1 MNKKLLLAALAL
13 FVTACVPITPEPA
26 ALEPST
32 PEPATTN
39 CSYGYLSMR
48 PGQSAGDP
56 ISTDLPDYLDI
67 VRVESSLDGETLTAI
82 FYLRGIPEDM
92 AFNRK
97 GVENMHLEYMW
108 TVEIDIEGDTIVTS
122 DQTDYTFSTFYAASR
137 VLADSPAQTRP
148 FKNAVQTEVWKNEHH
163 PEENV
168 SYWIDVPVYP
178 RLIVSHEDNTL
189 TLISRIPDITDESA
203 ILFSTFDI
211 LLGQDG
217 VSCRPG

>member
-1 MNKKLLLAALAL
+1 MNKKLLLVALAL

-26 ALEPST
+26 A
-32 PEPATTN
+32 AN
-39 CSYGYLSMR
+39 CSHGYLSIR
-48 PGQSAGDP
+48 PGQRAGDP

-108 TVEIDIEGDTIVTS
+108 TVEIDIEGDTIETS
-122 DQTDYTFSTFYAASR
+122 DQTNFTFATFYAASR
-137 VLADSPAQTRP
+137 VSADTPATTRP
-148 FKNAVQTEVWKNEHH
+148 YKNAVQIEVWENRHDPEKNEIH
-163 PEENV
+163 
-168 SYWIDVPVYP
+168 WISVPVYP

-189 TLISRIPDITDESA
+189 TLISRIPGITDESTL
-203 ILFSTFDI
+203 LFSTFDI

-217 VSCRPG
+217 VSCPPN